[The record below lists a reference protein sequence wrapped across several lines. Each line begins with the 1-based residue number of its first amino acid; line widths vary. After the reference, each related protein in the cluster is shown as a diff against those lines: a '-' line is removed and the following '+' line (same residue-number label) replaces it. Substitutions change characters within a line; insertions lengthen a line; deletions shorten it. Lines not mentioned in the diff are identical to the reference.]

1 MDLQIKNKNAFITGA
16 TRGLGLASLKSLA
29 SEGVNISYCS
39 RTQEGVNKVKDFL
52 SNLNID
58 SYGFVHEIDNN
69 DVNIKKLVDK
79 IDKNFGNIDILVNN
93 VGGSLGSSSLLES
106 EIDTFMKV
114 FDINFWSSLKLMKI
128 YSEKM
133 VMNGWGRIINIS
145 SIFGREYGGKS
156 ASYMSSK
163 ASLIAA
169 TKHLSIELAD
179 KGVTVNSIA
188 PGSIKHEG
196 GSWEKFVNN
205 SSKEEVEDFINNNL
219 PMKNFGSPEPV
230 GDMVSFLASPKSFTI
245 TGACINIDGGQSS
258 NLF

>member
-1 MDLQIKNKNAFITGA
+1 MDLKIKGKNAFITGG

-29 SEGVNISYCS
+29 SEGVNIAFCS
-39 RTQEGVNKVKDFL
+39 RSEDGVNETTKHLSKLGVKY
-52 SNLNID
+52 
-58 SYGFVHEIDNN
+58 YGFVHEINSN
-69 DVNIKKLVDK
+69 
-79 IDKNFGNIDILVNN
+79 DKNINELVAKLNNNFGDIDILVNN
-93 VGGSLGSSSLLES
+93 VGGSLGSSSLLDNDIE
-106 EIDTFMKV
+106 TYMNV
-114 FDINFWSSLKLMKI
+114 FNINFWASVKLMKI

-133 VMNGWGRIINIS
+133 VTNGWGRIINIA

-156 ASYMSSK
+156 SSYMSSK

-188 PGSIKHEG
+188 PGSIKHKG

-205 SSKEEVEDFINNNL
+205 SSSQEVSDFINQNL
-219 PMKNFGSPEPV
+219 PMKDFGSPEPV
-230 GDMVSFLASPKSFTI
+230 GDMVSFLSSPRSFTI

>member
-1 MDLQIKNKNAFITGA
+1 MDLKIKGKNAFITGG

-29 SEGVNISYCS
+29 SEGVNISFCS
-39 RTQEGVNKVKDFL
+39 RSEEGIKKVKDYL
-52 SNLNID
+52 SNFDVNH
-58 SYGFVHEIDNN
+58 YGFVHEINSN
-69 DVNIKKLVDK
+69 DENVNDLVNK
-79 IDKNFGNIDILVNN
+79 INDNFGHIDILVNN
-93 VGGSLGSSSLLES
+93 VGGSLGSSSLLENDI
-106 EIDTFMKV
+106 ETYMKV

-133 VMNGWGRIINIS
+133 VSNGWGRIINIA

-156 ASYMSSK
+156 SSYMSSK
-163 ASLIAA
+163 ASLISA

-188 PGSIKHEG
+188 PGSIKHKG

-205 SSKEEVEDFINNNL
+205 SSSKEVNDFINQNL
-219 PMKNFGSPEPV
+219 PMKDFGYPEPV
-230 GDMVSFLASPKSFTI
+230 GDMVSFLSSPRSFTI
-245 TGACINIDGGQSS
+245 TGVCINIDGGQSS

>member
-1 MDLQIKNKNAFITGA
+1 MDLKIKGKNAFITGG

-29 SEGVNISYCS
+29 SEGVNIAYCS
-39 RTQEGVNKVKDFL
+39 RSEEGIKKVNEYL
-52 SNLNID
+52 SNFDIKNFGFVQEID
-58 SYGFVHEIDNN
+58 SN
-69 DVNIKKLVDK
+69 DKNIKELVKK
-79 IDKNFGNIDILVNN
+79 IDENFGNIDILVNN
-93 VGGSLGSSSLLES
+93 VGGSLGSSSLLENDI
-106 EIDTFMKV
+106 ETYMNV
-114 FDINFWSSLKLMKI
+114 FNINFWSSIKLMKV
-128 YSEKM
+128 YSERM
-133 VMNGWGRIINIS
+133 VLNGWGRVINIA

-156 ASYMSSK
+156 SSYMSSK

-205 SSKEEVEDFINNNL
+205 SSSEEVKEFINQNL
-219 PMKNFGSPEPV
+219 PMKDFGSPEPV
-230 GDMVSFLASPKSFTI
+230 GDMVSFLSSPRSFTI

>member
-1 MDLQIKNKNAFITGA
+1 MDLKIKGKNAFITGG

-29 SEGVNISYCS
+29 SEGVNISFCS
-39 RTQEGVNKVKDFL
+39 RSEEGIKKVKDYL
-52 SNLNID
+52 SNYDVNH
-58 SYGFVHEIDNN
+58 YGFVHEINSN
-69 DVNIKKLVDK
+69 DENVNDLVNK
-79 IDKNFGNIDILVNN
+79 INDNFGHIDILVNN
-93 VGGSLGSSSLLES
+93 VGGSLGSSSLLENDI
-106 EIDTFMKV
+106 ETYMKV

-133 VMNGWGRIINIS
+133 VSNGWGRIINIA

-156 ASYMSSK
+156 SSYMSSK
-163 ASLIAA
+163 ASLISA

-188 PGSIKHEG
+188 PGSIKHKG

-205 SSKEEVEDFINNNL
+205 SSSKEVNDFINQNL
-219 PMKNFGSPEPV
+219 PMKDFGYPEPV
-230 GDMVSFLASPKSFTI
+230 GDMVSFLSSPRSFTI

>member
-1 MDLQIKNKNAFITGA
+1 MDLGLSGKVAVVSGASRGIGRSIALALAAEGAHLCICARNAEGLEKAAADMREKGA
-16 TRGLGLASLKSLA
+16 EVEAVALDVTET
-29 SEGVNISYCS
+29 EGAEQLIGAAVS
-39 RTQEGVNKVKDFL
+39 RFGGV
-52 SNLNID
+52 
-58 SYGFVHEIDNN
+58 
-69 DVNIKKLVDK
+69 
-79 IDKNFGNIDILVNN
+79 DILVNN
-93 VGGSLGSSSLLES
+93 VGGSLGSSSLLDNDIE
-106 EIDTFMKV
+106 TYMNV
-114 FDINFWSSLKLMKI
+114 FNINFWASVKLMKI

-133 VMNGWGRIINIS
+133 VTNGWGRIINIA

-156 ASYMSSK
+156 SSYMSSK

-188 PGSIKHEG
+188 PGSIKHKG

-205 SSKEEVEDFINNNL
+205 SSSQEVSDFINQNL
-219 PMKNFGSPEPV
+219 PMKDFGSPEPV
-230 GDMVSFLASPKSFTI
+230 GDMVSFLSSPRSFTI

>member
-1 MDLQIKNKNAFITGA
+1 MDLKIKGKNAFITGGS
-16 TRGLGLASLKSLA
+16 RGLGLASLQSLA
-29 SEGVNISYCS
+29 SEGVNISFCS
-39 RTQEGVNKVKDFL
+39 RSEDGVIKINKYL
-52 SNLNID
+52 SNLGINY
-58 SYGFVHEIDNN
+58 YGIVHEIDSN
-69 DVNIKKLVDK
+69 
-79 IDKNFGNIDILVNN
+79 DKNILDLTNKINSNFGDVDILVNN
-93 VGGSLGSSSLLES
+93 VGGSLGSSSLLEND
-106 EIDTFMKV
+106 IQTYTNV
-114 FDINFWSSLKLMKI
+114 FNINFWSAIKLMKI

-133 VMNGWGRIINIS
+133 VSKGWGRIINIA

-156 ASYMSSK
+156 SSYMSSK

-196 GSWEKFVNN
+196 GSWEKFVN
-205 SSKEEVEDFINNNL
+205 SSSSAEVRDFIDNNL
-219 PMKNFGSPEPV
+219 PMKDFGTPEPV
-230 GDMVSFLASPKSFTI
+230 GDMVSFLASPRAFTI

>member
-1 MDLQIKNKNAFITGA
+1 MDLKIKGKNAFITGG

-29 SEGVNISYCS
+29 SEGVNIAFCS
-39 RTQEGVNKVKDFL
+39 RSEDGVNETTKYLSKLSVKY
-52 SNLNID
+52 
-58 SYGFVHEIDNN
+58 YGFVHEINSN
-69 DVNIKKLVDK
+69 DKNINELVAKLN
-79 IDKNFGNIDILVNN
+79 KNFGDIDILVNN
-93 VGGSLGSSSLLES
+93 VGGSLGSSSLLDNDIETY
-106 EIDTFMKV
+106 INV
-114 FDINFWSSLKLMKI
+114 FNINFWASVKLMKI

-133 VMNGWGRIINIS
+133 VTNGWGRIINIA

-156 ASYMSSK
+156 SSYMSSK

-188 PGSIKHEG
+188 PGSIKHKG

-205 SSKEEVEDFINNNL
+205 SSYQEVSDFINQNL
-219 PMKNFGSPEPV
+219 PMKDFGSPEPV
-230 GDMVSFLASPKSFTI
+230 GDMVSFLSSPRSFTI
-245 TGACINIDGGQSS
+245 TGACINIDGGQSN